1 MPTQPRLTDL
11 IPQLPLK
18 LKAAKVVEG
27 YITGIHSSP
36 FRGFSAE
43 FEQYRTY
50 QHGDDLRYFDWK
62 VWAKNEKK
70 VIRQYS
76 EETNL
81 RCSIVLD
88 CSSSMGFPEE
98 HPSKWEFAR
107 VLAASLIHLLIR
119 QRDAAGLIAVSD
131 EVVLHRVPRGVSWY
145 ESDLFNQLEKLSPN
159 SKTKLNTGLELAAS
173 IHSRR
178 GLVIVISDFMQDM
191 DEWMSGFRLL
201 SSQKNDIIAL
211 QILHDRELSLEAVTD
226 VLLED
231 SETGDRIETNFQQI
245 RQSYSTAVTKWQS
258 DLTTFF
264 RNNGIQFLS
273 AKTSEP
279 FAVVLKEV
287 LQNRAGKR

>member
-1 MPTQPRLTDL
+1 MSKQPRLADL

-81 RCSIVLD
+81 RCSLVLD
-88 CSSSMGFPEE
+88 CSSSMGFPDQF
-98 HPSKWEFAR
+98 PTKWEFAR

-131 EVVLHRVPRGVSWY
+131 EVAVHRFPRGVSWY
-145 ESDLFNQLEKLSPN
+145 ESDLFNQLEKLSPQ
-159 SKTKLNTGLELAAS
+159 SKTNLNKGLELAAS
-173 IHSRR
+173 VHSRR
-178 GLVIVISDFMQDM
+178 GLVIVLSDFMQEKED
-191 DEWMSGFRLL
+191 WMSGFKLL

-211 QILHDRELSLEAVTD
+211 QILHERELTLEPVSD
-226 VLLED
+226 ILLED
-231 SETGDRIETNFQQI
+231 SETGERIETNFQQI
-245 RQSYSTAVTKWQS
+245 RESYSKSIENWHT

-264 RNNGIQFLS
+264 RNNNIQFLS
-273 AKTSEP
+273 VKTSES
-279 FAVVLKEV
+279 FAVVLKEL
-287 LQNRAGKR
+287 LQHRFGKK

>member
-1 MPTQPRLTDL
+1 MAQQPKLADL

-18 LKAAKVVEG
+18 IKAAKVVEG

-70 VIRQYS
+70 YIRQYS

-81 RCSIVLD
+81 RCTVVVD
-88 CSSSMGFPEE
+88 CSASMGFPDDY
-98 HPSKWEFAR
+98 PTKWDFTK

-119 QRDAAGLIAVSD
+119 QRDAVGLIAVSD
-131 EVVLHRVPRGVSWY
+131 EITVHRVPRGVSWY
-145 ESDLFNQLEKLSPN
+145 ENDLFDQLEKIEP
-159 SKTKLNTGLELAAS
+159 KAATQLNLGLEMAAS

-178 GLVIVISDFMQDM
+178 GLIIVISDFMQDLNQLIP
-191 DEWMSGFRLL
+191 EFRLL

-211 QILHDRELSLEAVTD
+211 QILHDHELNLEPVTD

-231 SETGDRIETNFQQI
+231 SETGERIETNFQQI
-245 RQSYSTAVTKWQS
+245 RQSYQNAVTAWQT

-273 AKTSEP
+273 ARTSEP
-279 FAVVLKEV
+279 FAYVLKEL
-287 LQNRAGKR
+287 LQHRVAKR

>member
-1 MPTQPRLTDL
+1 MPSIQPRLADL
-11 IPQLPLK
+11 ISELPLK

-27 YITGIHSSP
+27 YITGIHASP

-43 FEQYRTY
+43 FEQFRTY

-70 VIRQYS
+70 YIRQYS

-81 RCSIVLD
+81 RCSVILD
-88 CSSSMGFPEE
+88 CSSSMGFGGE
-98 HPSKWEFAR
+98 HPTKWEFAR

-119 QRDAAGLIAVSD
+119 QRDAVGLIAISD
-131 EVVLHRVPRGVSWY
+131 EVKVHRIPRGVSWY
-145 ESDLFNQLEKLSPN
+145 ESDLFSQLEQLSPN
-159 SKTKLNTGLELAAS
+159 SRTKLNTGLELAAS

-178 GLVIVISDFMQDM
+178 GLVIVISDFMQNM
-191 DEWMSGFRLL
+191 DEWASGFRLL

-211 QILHDRELSLEAVTD
+211 QVLHDTELSLEPVTD

-231 SETGDRIETNFQQI
+231 SETGERIETNFQQI
-245 RQSYSTAVTKWQS
+245 RQSYSLAVTQWQS
-258 DLTTFF
+258 DLKTFF
-264 RNNGIQFLS
+264 RNTGIQFIS
-273 AKTSEP
+273 AKTNEP

-287 LQNRAGKR
+287 LQHRAGQ

>member
-50 QHGDDLRYFDWK
+50 QQGDDLRYFDWK

-107 VLAASLIHLLIR
+107 VLAASLINLLIR

-231 SETGDRIETNFQQI
+231 SETGDRLETNFQQI

>member
-145 ESDLFNQLEKLSPN
+145 ESDLFNQLEKLSQN

-211 QILHDRELSLEAVTD
+211 QILHDRELSLKAVTD

-231 SETGDRIETNFQQI
+231 SETGDRLETNFQQI